1 MPAFQK
7 FNRGP
12 ASRRPGAR
20 NAAAGAGLVLAL
32 GLAWQGAAGALAA
45 SPTAAPGASAN
56 PVGPTG
62 AARLDPVAA
71 GAPPQR
77 QDLGPSVAAA
87 LARLVS
93 AGTISQAQSAAIW
106 QAQLGRSALDL
117 RALVAAGAITDAQA
131 AAVGTTLD
139 QVKRRAR
146 PSGTQA
152 PDVALPTKPVAPA
165 GTRAPEVPLPTKPL
179 APSTTAAPDQP
190 APAKP

>member
-1 MPAFQK
+1 MPAFRK
-7 FNRGP
+7 LNRGP

-32 GLAWQGAAGALAA
+32 GLAWQGAAGTLAA
-45 SPTAAPGASAN
+45 SPATAPGASAH

-62 AARLDPVAA
+62 AVRLDPVAA
-71 GAPPQR
+71 GASPQR

-117 RALVAAGAITDAQA
+117 RALVAAGVITDSQA
-131 AAVGTTLD
+131 AAVGATLD
-139 QVKRRAR
+139 QVKRGAR
-146 PSGTQA
+146 PNGTLA
-152 PDVALPTKPVAPA
+152 PDVMPPTKPVAPTTTQAPA
-165 GTRAPEVPLPTKPL
+165 GPLPAKPL